1 MNILVVDDNEC
12 NRYQLEVL
20 LSGNGY
26 HVVTAAHGVEA
37 LDKAR
42 RSPPDLVIADVLM
55 PVMDGFSLCREWK
68 RDQSL
73 KAIPFVFYTATYTD
87 ERDREFALSLGAE
100 RFIVKPEEP
109 DVFVRSI
116 WEVIRQAEHAAS
128 APQLPPPAGPRRVP
142 IEAEEK
148 EAGYLRQYN
157 EVLVHKLEDKLVQLE
172 HVRRE
177 LEHEVAERRQSEE
190 AFRRGEER
198 LQLALDA
205 AHLGTWDWDIGTG
218 RILWSEHHAELFGLK
233 KDEFGGSYAD
243 FERCVYPE
251 DRAGIATALAVAR
264 DQHTVYHHEFR
275 VVWPDGSVHWLMDL
289 GRFFYDAGGQPVRMN
304 GVVQDIT
311 EQKDAEAERR
321 QLELQIQQAQKLESL
336 GLLAGGIA
344 HDFNNLLTAILA
356 HAGLAVGDLPPE
368 SPVRDNLL
376 QIEKVSHRASDLCRQ
391 LLAYA
396 GRVELQ
402 IEPLNLSELVA
413 ELLPLLKV
421 SISKKVALDCHF
433 PEHLPSVEGDP
444 TQLRQV
450 VMNLVINA
458 SEAIGSNEGVIA
470 ITTGEQHCDE
480 AYLRELR
487 RVGTTGPGIYVF
499 LEVTDN
505 GCGMDAETQARI
517 FDPFFT
523 TKFTGRG
530 LGLAAVL
537 GIAQSH
543 RCAIKVQSERGKG
556 TTFRLLFP
564 PSSKMVARVEARA
577 PSEQW
582 RGSGTVLVVD
592 DEEPVRDAAAMLVE
606 RLGFRAVKAA
616 DGREAVELFKKCAEQ
631 IACVLLD
638 VTMPRMG
645 GEEVARE
652 LQRLRPEVP
661 ILLTSG
667 YTEQEITPRFAD
679 QSVAGFISKP
689 YQIAALASVL
699 RRVLA
704 GH

>member
-1 MNILVVDDNEC
+1 MNILIVDDNES
-12 NRYQLEVL
+12 NRYQLKVL

-26 HVVTAAHGVEA
+26 HVETAAHGAEA

-42 RSPPDLVIADVLM
+42 QSPPELVIADILM

-68 RDQSL
+68 NDQRL

-109 DVFVRSI
+109 DVFMRSI
-116 WEVIRQAEHAAS
+116 WEVIHQAEHESSGPQRLPAA
-128 APQLPPPAGPRRVP
+128 APGRLPTEGGGK
-142 IEAEEK
+142 EE
-148 EAGYLRQYN
+148 GYLRQYN

-172 HVRRE
+172 QVRRD
-177 LEHEVAERRQSEE
+177 LEHEVVERKESEE

-198 LQLALDA
+198 LQLAIDA
-205 AHLGTWDWDIGTG
+205 AHLGTWDWDISTG
-218 RILWSEHHAELFGLK
+218 RIVWSAHHADLFGLEK
-233 KDEFGGSYAD
+233 GVYGGTFAD
-243 FERCVYPE
+243 FERYVYPD

-264 DQHTVYHHEFR
+264 DQHAVYHHEFR
-275 VVWPDGSVHWLMDL
+275 VAWPDGSIHWLMDL
-289 GRFFYDAGGQPVRMN
+289 GRFFYNASDQPVRMT

-311 EQKDAEAERR
+311 ERKEAEAERR

-356 HAGLAVGDLPPE
+356 HAGLALGDLPPE
-368 SPVRDNLL
+368 SPVRGNLL
-376 QIEKVSHRASDLCRQ
+376 QIEKASYRASDLCRQ

-396 GRVELQ
+396 GRVQLLA
-402 IEPLNLSELVA
+402 EPLNLSDLVG

-421 SISKKVALDCHF
+421 SISKKVALECHF
-433 PEHLPSVEGDP
+433 PERLPSIEGDP

-458 SEAIGSNEGVIA
+458 SEAIGNNEGVIA
-470 ITTGEQHCDE
+470 ITTGEQNCDE

-487 RVGTTGPGIYVF
+487 RPGTAAPGHYVY
-499 LEVTDN
+499 LEFTDN
-505 GCGMDAETQARI
+505 GCGMDAETQAKI

-543 RCAIKVQSERGKG
+543 HCAIKVQSARGQG

-564 PSSKMVARVEARA
+564 ASTKIVAHVEPLAS
-577 PSEQW
+577 SEQW

-592 DEEPVRDAAAMLVE
+592 DEEPVREAASVLVE
-606 RLGFRAVKAA
+606 RLGFRAVKAT
-616 DGREAVELFKKCAEQ
+616 DGCEAIELFKRCAEQ
-631 IACVLLD
+631 ITCVLLD

-652 LQRLRPEVP
+652 LKRLRPDVP

-667 YTEQEITPRFAD
+667 YTEQEITRRFAD
-679 QSVAGFISKP
+679 QPVAGFISKP
-689 YQIAALASVL
+689 YQMSALAAVL
-699 RRVLA
+699 RQILA
-704 GH
+704 G